1 VIACRDKL
9 QFLAAGKESLDL
21 LRKQVGECLY
31 TIQSFY
37 SNTNWV
43 EMYGGIPYLDFGE
56 FGVFSP
62 IYMYAL
68 FVRDSILY
76 LICLKMSQ
84 ATQS

>member
-1 VIACRDKL
+1 MIACRDKL

-56 FGVFSP
+56 LVVFH
-62 IYMYAL
+62 
-68 FVRDSILY
+68 LY
-76 LICLKMSQ
+76 TCMHYSSEIQ
-84 ATQS
+84 YFI